1 MIFALELTMSAV
13 GGLRAMM
20 PATTPV
26 ALAST

>member
-1 MIFALELTMSAV
+1 MTFVLGLPMGVV